1 MNAKSGRSKTTR
13 SRCFFFVFLF
23 FLHDIGVF
31 GKAIVY
37 ISRLL
42 VTSTP

>member
-1 MNAKSGRSKTTR
+1 MLEMDVVRLLGVGV
-13 SRCFFFVFLF
+13 FVFV